1 MEVKRRWSIIFTYN
15 GLGTTITR
23 CVETTNLTVTMA
35 GKAADQF
42 ARKQPEF
49 EKCKY
54 YEVRFICEHEMHAL
68 QQLHRQFMFALDK
81 IMGKVEA

>member
-1 MEVKRRWSIIFTYN
+1 MEVKRRWAVIYTYN
-15 GLGTTITR
+15 SLGTTITR
-23 CVETTNLTVTMA
+23 CVETVNLTVTRA
-35 GKAADQF
+35 SNAAEQF

-54 YEVRFICEHEMHAL
+54 YQVKSICETELNKL
-68 QQLHRQFMFALDK
+68 QALHRKFMFAMDK